1 VGQATS
7 SHVASGPAFEHA
19 HAALLGRTDLQFDFP
34 AFTPPQPPAWVEALL
49 RFLVS
54 IAPVLKWMFW
64 GSVALVALTIVIL
77 VARELWRLRSPVR
90 VVRDPPADMRQ
101 EWRPT
106 AEQARILLEDADR
119 LAAEGRYA
127 EAVHLL
133 LLRSVQDIADK
144 RPRLLRPGLTSR
156 EIGLLDA
163 LPPSARAAFAE
174 IARVVEL
181 NRFGGRPVTQ
191 QDFARC
197 RSDYERFAFPD
208 AWQERHDRAA

>member
-1 VGQATS
+1 MGQAIS
-7 SHVASGPAFEHA
+7 PHAAAKFDHA
-19 HAALLGRTDLQFDFP
+19 HAALLSRTDLQFDFP
-34 AFTPPQPPAWVEALL
+34 AIVPPKIPEWLEALL
-49 RFLVS
+49 RSLVGLL
-54 IAPVLKWMFW
+54 PVLKWVFW
-64 GSVALVALTIVIL
+64 GAVALAALTAL
-77 VARELWRLRSPVR
+77 FFLGRELWRLRRPIR
-90 VVRDPPADMRQ
+90 IVRDKPADMRA

-156 EIGLLDA
+156 EIGSLDA
-163 LPPSARAAFAE
+163 LPPSARGAFTE

-181 NRFGGRPVTQ
+181 NRFGGRPVTA